1 MKRGLFFI
9 MLLGIGGAGVS
20 LADTD
25 AEVNARKNALDVAG
39 AFTDD
44 GFKLRDEHWCG
55 TLKPQ
60 DHALIAV
67 NLYAGNQYWFA
78 VGTTD
83 PARKIAVNVYD
94 ETGKLL
100 TSDHYDGGDRAAAGF
115 SPTDSGQYFVSVD
128 LVEGGSSSFCLI
140 YSYKSAGRL
149 FETRAL
155 SLYAQCRRRDMLIDR
170 PQPYPFSSVG
180 AARLFPVAAYV
191 EPLELWIMVFHND
204 RHAAPTSLARI
215 FRASAWAGNRSSF
228 ANPWP

>member
-1 MKRGLFFI
+1 MKCGLFFI

-39 AFTDD
+39 AFTND
-44 GFKLRDEHWCG
+44 GFKLRDGHWCG

-140 YSYKSAGRL
+140 YSYK
-149 FETRAL
+149 
-155 SLYAQCRRRDMLIDR
+155 
-170 PQPYPFSSVG
+170 
-180 AARLFPVAAYV
+180 
-191 EPLELWIMVFHND
+191 
-204 RHAAPTSLARI
+204 
-215 FRASAWAGNRSSF
+215 
-228 ANPWP
+228 